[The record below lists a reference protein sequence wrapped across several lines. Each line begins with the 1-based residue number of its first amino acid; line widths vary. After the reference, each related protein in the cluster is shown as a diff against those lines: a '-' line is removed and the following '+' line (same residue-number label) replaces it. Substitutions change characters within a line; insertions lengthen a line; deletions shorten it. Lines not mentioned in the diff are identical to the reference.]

1 MCLLPVFFVVSDL
14 RGGACRGH
22 SSFGK
27 GWVHFS
33 LNLKTFQHYME
44 CYSIHFFMFSEF
56 ICVLLLYLSL
66 VCQEKKF
73 CGLNSDRL
81 AVPNS

>member
-27 GWVHFS
+27 GRVSFS
-33 LNLKTFQHYME
+33 QSANFPTLNGMLF
-44 CYSIHFFMFSEF
+44 YSFFHVFV
-56 ICVLLLYLSL
+56 IYLCTAAL
-66 VCQEKKF
+66 PVAGFPRKEI
-73 CGLNSDRL
+73 LWLELR
-81 AVPNS
+81 